1 MGKPMRIRAKA
12 SNGKTNVRA
21 LMAHPMEGGQ
31 RKDGSGNLIPAHF
44 ITDVEAT
51 HNGKTVLKAQWSTA
65 VSQNPYLS
73 FTFDGGAAGDKIL
86 LSWKDNKGDSRTDEV
101 AIK

>member
-51 HNGKTVLKAQWSTA
+51 HNGKTVLRAS
-65 VSQNPYLS
+65 SHP
-73 FTFDGGAAGDKIL
+73 
-86 LSWKDNKGDSRTDEV
+86 
-101 AIK
+101 

>member
-86 LSWKDNKGDSRTDEV
+86 VSWKDNKGDSRTDEV

>member
-65 VSQNPYLS
+65 VSKNPYLS

-86 LSWKDNKGDSRTDEV
+86 VSWKDNKGDSRTDEV